1 MLSKSRLATPC
12 SNAMPNA
19 LEMPMGKTTTNVS
32 SSPHPLIKT
41 LLTEFKFAS
50 NTLSLGPVAF
60 PGRRT
65 NEIGNVNLVNLVK
78 LYLFPPESLFYP
90 TMDYKTPPVVKT

>member
-1 MLSKSRLATPC
+1 MMLSKSRLATPC

-19 LEMPMGKTTTNVS
+19 LEMPMGKTTTN
-32 SSPHPLIKT
+32 
-41 LLTEFKFAS
+41 FAS